1 MNKSEIKNKMIKL
14 FNSID
19 SENLSSTGTI
29 WYSHMD
35 SYIQRIDENG
45 VKVEELRDLLNAL
58 KNFINNLEY
67 FKK

>member
-19 SENLSSTGTI
+19 SENLSSTATI
-29 WYSHMD
+29 WYSHRD